1 MPLSVAIQMDPP
13 ATLNPKGDTTL
24 LLAAEAQARGHK
36 LYYYHPSTLSLR
48 HPDVTTTAFP
58 FTVHEGKEVFFSLGA
73 EAQLSLNTVDVVL
86 MRQDPPFDM
95 HYITACHFLELL
107 PKHIRI
113 ANNPYYVRN
122 LPEKIFPYELAEYM
136 PPTIITRTEKEILSF
151 LLEHGDSVLKPLYGY
166 GGKSVFLLKK
176 GDANIA
182 ALLEFLLNQSS
193 EPVIVQKYLPEVKVG
208 DCRMI
213 FIHGNLSGVFAR
225 VPAEDAIR
233 SNLRVG
239 GTAKPHTMTKRQQ
252 QLADTL
258 GPLLK
263 ERGLMIAGV
272 DMIGDYL
279 TEINITSPTGL
290 RALKALYGTSPEK
303 EFWDGIEKA

>member
-1 MPLSVAIQMDPP
+1 MALSVAIQMDPP

-24 LLAAEAQARGHK
+24 LLAAEAQARGHA
-36 LYYYHPSTLSLR
+36 LYYYHPSSLSLH
-48 HPDVTTTAFP
+48 HPKITAKAFP
-58 FTVHEGKEVFFSLGA
+58 FAVHEGADAFFSLG
-73 EAQLSLNTVDVVL
+73 EELVLSLNDMDVIL

-107 PKHIRI
+107 PKRI
-113 ANNPYYVRN
+113 KVANNPYYVRN
-122 LPEKIFPYELAEYM
+122 LPEKIFPYELAEFM
-136 PPTIITRTEKEILSF
+136 PSTIITRNEKEILSF

-182 ALLEFLLNQSS
+182 ALLEFLLNQSN
-193 EPVIVQKYLPEVKVG
+193 EPVIVQKYLPEVKTG

-213 FIHGNLSGVFAR
+213 FVHGMLSGVFAR

-239 GTAKPHTMTKRQQ
+239 GTAKPHTMSKRQQ

-290 RALKALYGTSPEK
+290 RALKTLYGTFPEK
-303 EFWDGIEKA
+303 EFWDGIEAA